1 MSQRMMLF
9 IPAYNCEKQIVR
21 VLDQLDKSI
30 FAYFE
35 EALVVN
41 NRSTD
46 ATEQVVLDYIAAHP
60 EKPIK
65 LMRNTDNYGLGGSQK
80 MSFHYAVD
88 NGYDYVCMLHG
99 DDQGNIHDFIPM
111 LQRGIY
117 EKHDCVLGA
126 RFMRGSKLQGYSKF
140 RTFGN
145 VVYNFIFAFVTR
157 RRIFDLGSGLNMYK
171 TKMLKDGF
179 FEKFP
184 DNLMFN
190 YVMILASH
198 YYKHDIVFYP
208 VSWRE
213 DDQVSNVKMVNQAI
227 MVLKMAFGYFFN
239 HEVIKGEYR
248 EIERTAYN
256 CEQIKG
262 KAQLEEDIQ
271 VKEDK

>member
-1 MSQRMMLF
+1 MSERMLLF
-9 IPAYNCEKQIVR
+9 IPAYNCEKQITR
-21 VLDQLDKSI
+21 VLDQLDKRV

-46 ATEQVVLDYIAAHP
+46 STEQVVLEYIKNHP

-80 MSFHYAVD
+80 MSFHYAID
-88 NGYDYVCMLHG
+88 HGYDYVCMLHG

-111 LQRGIY
+111 LQQGIY
-117 EKHDCVLGA
+117 TKYDCILGA

-157 RRIFDLGSGLNMYK
+157 QRIFDLGSGLNMYK

-179 FEKFP
+179 FDKFP

-198 YYKHDIVFYP
+198 YYKHNIRFYP

-213 DDQVSNVKMVNQAI
+213 DDQVSNVKMMNQAI
-227 MVLKMAFGYFFN
+227 TVLKMAFEYLFN
-239 HEVIKGEYR
+239 KETIKKEYR
-248 EIERTAYN
+248 EVKRDAYT
-256 CEQIKG
+256 CEEIKEMS
-262 KAQLEEDIQ
+262 QLLEVAE
-271 VKEDK
+271 